1 MPELPDVEVFK
12 RYVDATS
19 LHQDIHEVEVEDTR
33 ILENISASKLKS
45 SLKGRRFDATS
56 RHGKYLFVHLDD
68 GQYLTMHFGM
78 TGFPRYFKNRE
89 RKPDHDRVKVKFK
102 NGYQLAYDNQR
113 LLGTVKVIRDRKR
126 FISVN
131 RLGPDA
137 LADDFDF
144 DAFQQCL
151 KGRRGMIKSSLMNQE
166 IIAGIGNVYSDEI
179 LFQAG
184 VHPKTR
190 VEKLDTSTLLSLFHA
205 MKEVLRHSIEANAE
219 PEKMPANFLLPQRH
233 ESGVC
238 PNCDTP
244 VEKIKVSGRSGYF
257 CPSCQPLAKD

>member
-19 LHQDIHEVEVEDTR
+19 LHQYIRDVEVQDAR
-33 ILENISASKLKS
+33 ILDNISAKKLKS
-45 SLKGRRFDATS
+45 RLKGRRFDATS

-68 GQYLTMHFGM
+68 GQYLTLHFGM
-78 TGFPRYFKNRE
+78 TGYPRYFKNRE
-89 RKPDHDRVKVKFK
+89 KEPNHDRVKVLFK

-113 LLGTVKVIRDRKR
+113 RLGTVKVIRNRGR
-126 FISVN
+126 FISAN

-137 LADDFDF
+137 LARDLGFDE
-144 DAFQQCL
+144 FQQCL
-151 KGRRGMIKSSLMNQE
+151 EGRRGAIKSSLMNQE

-184 VHPKTR
+184 IHPQAR
-190 VEKLDTSTLLSLFHA
+190 VEKLDTSNLLSLFHA
-205 MKEVLRHSIEANAE
+205 MKEVLHHSIDAKAD
-219 PEKMPANFLLPQRH
+219 PEKMPDHFLLPQRH
-233 ESGVC
+233 PDGIC

-244 VEKIKVSGRSGYF
+244 IEKLKVSGRSGYY
-257 CPSCQPLAKD
+257 CPSCQRLA